1 MKILF
6 DATLEGLSTRM
17 DKTIKVTIGTQEMNS
32 EQAAKL
38 FSLRGNFC
46 KVLIS
51 DSTIEQKEVEQVDTL
66 PIKDESN
73 GKSNSQRLRSTLFI
87 LWQQSGSKATFD
99 VFYNSKMNEII
110 EHFKSKLSGKGK
122 Y

>member
-38 FSLRGNFC
+38 FGLRGNFC

-51 DSTIEQKEVEQVDTL
+51 DSSIEQKEVEQVDTL

-73 GKSNSQRLRSTLFI
+73 GKSNSQRLRSILFI